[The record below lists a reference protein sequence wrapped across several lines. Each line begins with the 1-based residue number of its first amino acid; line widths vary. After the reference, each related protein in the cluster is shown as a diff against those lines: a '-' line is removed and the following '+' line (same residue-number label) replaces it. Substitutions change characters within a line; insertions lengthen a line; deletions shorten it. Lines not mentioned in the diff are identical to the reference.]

1 MMKYV
6 VRQQRYWLKHEFF
19 DPFPLHLVRKTSRI
33 KSTTEMENQLSTLIE
48 GEPPKSATKV
58 VADVLDKNTKKN
70 QFLQN
75 VSIQTAQRMFDL
87 QNVEAELEVEKRAN
101 AELRSIVNKQR
112 EQMAD
117 LSKQVQET
125 EQARIKNQEENKKK
139 QAELEAKLE
148 LLLGQNRAS

>member
-1 MMKYV
+1 
-6 VRQQRYWLKHEFF
+6 
-19 DPFPLHLVRKTSRI
+19 
-33 KSTTEMENQLSTLIE
+33 MENQLSTLIE

-87 QNVEAELEVEKRAN
+87 QNVEAKLEVEKRAN